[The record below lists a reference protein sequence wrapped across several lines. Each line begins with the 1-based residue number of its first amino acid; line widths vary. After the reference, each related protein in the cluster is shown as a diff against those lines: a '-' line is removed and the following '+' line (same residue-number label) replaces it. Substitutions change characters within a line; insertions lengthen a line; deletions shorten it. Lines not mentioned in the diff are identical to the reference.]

1 MRHAPSPWP
10 PEAKQLNQEEKM
22 NDSESGIGK
31 KAVESEDP
39 EFLTIFQIIA
49 KIIKSLTEKTA
60 LILLSTFILLILW
73 GSKGDMKILS
83 KIFGEK
89 WPGVL
94 FPGVPWHDQLAS
106 FIVGFLLLVVVPCCI
121 IKFVFKEKLS
131 EYGLGW
137 PKENNRRKQAVMAF
151 FLIMGIAV
159 IPFFLSAFN
168 PEMQQEYPLFGD
180 VIARGDWGAFIVYE
194 LVYLVFFVV
203 IEFIYRGYLLFG
215 IFKIKDIEVFK
226 GVKGI
231 KGPLVFGIYAILIQ
245 MLSYTMW
252 HIAKPV
258 PELIG
263 TIFWGIGTGAVV
275 LKTRTIWPVIIAHW
289 LLCVFLDIIVWLR

>member
-1 MRHAPSPWP
+1 MNNS
-10 PEAKQLNQEEKM
+10 ELGIEK
-22 NDSESGIGK
+22 K
-31 KAVESEDP
+31 TVESEDP
-39 EFLTIFQIIA
+39 GSLTIFQIIV
-49 KIIKSLTEKTA
+49 KIMKRLTDKTA

-83 KIFGEK
+83 KIFGDK
-89 WPGVL
+89 WPEAL
-94 FPGVPWHDQLAS
+94 FPGVSWNRQLAS
-106 FIVGFLLLVVVPCCI
+106 FIVGFLLLVAVPCCI
-121 IKFVFKEKLS
+121 IKFVFKERLS

-137 PKENNRRKQAVMAF
+137 PKNNNGRKQAVIGF

-168 PEMQQEYPLFGD
+168 PQMQQEYPLFGD

-194 LVYLVFFVV
+194 LVYLLFFVV

-215 IFKIKDIEVFK
+215 IFKIKDLEALK
-226 GVKGI
+226 GVKGN

-263 TIFWGIGTGAVV
+263 TIFWGIGTGVV
-275 LKTRTIWPVIIAHW
+275 ALKTRTVWPVIIAHW
-289 LLCVFLDIIVWLR
+289 LLCVLLDIVVWVK

>member
-1 MRHAPSPWP
+1 
-10 PEAKQLNQEEKM
+10 M
-22 NDSESGIGK
+22 NSSESGTEK

-39 EFLTIFQIIA
+39 EFLSIFQIIV
-49 KIIKSLTEKTA
+49 KIIKSLTDKTA

-83 KIFGEK
+83 KIFGEN
-89 WPGVL
+89 WTGEL
-94 FPGVPWHDQLAS
+94 FPGVAWHRQLAS
-106 FIVGFLLLVVVPCCI
+106 FIVGFLLLVVIPCCI
-121 IKFVFKEKLS
+121 IKFIFKERLS

-137 PKENNRRKQAVMAF
+137 PKEIKRRKQAVSGF
-151 FLIMGIAV
+151 FLIMGVSI
-159 IPFFLSAFN
+159 IPFYLSAFN
-168 PEMQQEYPLFGD
+168 PEMQGEYPLFGD
-180 VIARGDWGAFIVYE
+180 VIAKGAWGAFIVYE
-194 LVYLVFFVV
+194 LVYLLFFVV
-203 IEFIYRGYLLFG
+203 IDFIYRGYLLFG
-215 IFKIKDIEVFK
+215 IFKIKDLEVIK

-275 LKTRTIWPVIIAHW
+275 LKSRTVWPVIIAHW
-289 LLCVFLDIIVWLR
+289 LLCVLLDIVVWLK

>member
-1 MRHAPSPWP
+1 
-10 PEAKQLNQEEKM
+10 M
-22 NDSESGIGK
+22 NDSELGIEK
-31 KAVESEDP
+31 KTVESEDP
-39 EFLTIFQIIA
+39 DFLSIFQIIV
-49 KIIKSLTEKTA
+49 KIIKRLTDKTA

-73 GSKGDMKILS
+73 GSKGDMKVLS

-89 WPGVL
+89 WPEAL

-137 PKENNRRKQAVMAF
+137 PKDYNRRKQAVFAF
-151 FLIMGIAV
+151 FLIIGVAV
-159 IPFFLSAFN
+159 IPFYLSAFN
-168 PEMQQEYPLFGD
+168 PEMQKEYPLFGD
-180 VIARGDWGAFIVYE
+180 VIAKGDWGAFIIYE
-194 LVYLVFFVV
+194 LVYLLFFVV

-215 IFKIKDIEVFK
+215 IFKIKDIKAIKEI
-226 GVKGI
+226 KGI

-275 LKTRTIWPVIIAHW
+275 LKTRTVWPVIIAHW
-289 LLCVFLDIIVWLR
+289 LLCVFLDIVVWLN

>member
-1 MRHAPSPWP
+1 MNGS
-10 PEAKQLNQEEKM
+10 EVNIEK
-22 NDSESGIGK
+22 K
-31 KAVESEDP
+31 TVESEDP
-39 EFLTIFQIIA
+39 DFLTIFQIIV
-49 KIIKSLTEKTA
+49 KIIKRLTDKTA

-89 WPGVL
+89 WPEVL
-94 FPGVPWHDQLAS
+94 FPGVTWNRQLTS
-106 FIVGFLLLVVVPCCI
+106 FIVGFLLLVVIPSCL

-137 PKENNRRKQAVMAF
+137 PKDKNRRKQGIIGF
-151 FLIMGIAV
+151 FLIMGIAI
-159 IPFFLSAFN
+159 IPFFLSGFN
-168 PEMQQEYPLFGD
+168 PEMQREYPLFGD
-180 VIARGDWGAFIVYE
+180 VIAMGDWGAFIVYE
-194 LVYLVFFVV
+194 LVYLLFFVV

-215 IFKIKDIEVFK
+215 IFKIKDIEAIK
-226 GVKGI
+226 GVRGI
-231 KGPLVFGIYAILIQ
+231 KSPMVFGIYAILIQ

-263 TIFWGIGTGAVV
+263 TVFWGIGTGAVV
-275 LKTRTIWPVIIAHW
+275 LKTRTVWPVIIAHW
-289 LLCVFLDIIVWLR
+289 LLCVLLDIMVWLRLG